1 MKKAFWGLAI
11 MSAGLLSSCS
21 FSSELASNKNLNQ
34 TDVVLSQ
41 ANYKVIGQIK
51 GTSKQ
56 NYVLGCIGGMSKK
69 SLNESALSNMYD
81 NTDLKEGSRAVVNIN
96 IQQKTMGYVL
106 WAKRKAIATG
116 TLIEFTK

>member
-1 MKKAFWGLAI
+1 
-11 MSAGLLSSCS
+11 MSAGLLSSCG
-21 FSSELASNKNLNQ
+21 FSEELASNKNLNQ

-51 GTSKQ
+51 GVSEQK
-56 NYVLGCIGGMSKK
+56 YVLGCIGGKSKK

-81 NTDLKEGSRAVVNIN
+81 NADLKGGSRAVVNIN
-96 IQQKTMGYVL
+96 IQQNTMGYVL
-106 WAKRKAIATG
+106 WGKRKAIATG

>member
-1 MKKAFWGLAI
+1 

-81 NTDLKEGSRAVVNIN
+81 NADLKEGSRAVVNIN
-96 IQQKTMGYVL
+96 IQQKTMRYVL